1 MLHDTMQ
8 TQKMTKSII
17 YTVYSMSQTQM
28 RDTSFQKLVYET
40 IATWALHKAEKQ
52 MHIGRH
58 GQNGV
63 MLV

>member
-1 MLHDTMQ
+1 
-8 TQKMTKSII
+8 
-17 YTVYSMSQTQM
+17 M